1 MVETRS
7 GNKGEKRERSKKE
20 KDPNAP
26 KRPSNAYFLYC
37 SDNRNTVKEKN
48 PELKTGQISKKLA
61 AQWSTVDETTKKKYQ
76 KKFEDAKKEY
86 EQKVQEYNAKK
97 GEDKEEEEEVEDKDD
112 KKTKKPKK

>member
-7 GNKGEKRERSKKE
+7 GNKGDKRERTKKE

-37 SDNRNTVKEKN
+37 SDNRNSLKEKN

-61 AQWSTVDETTKKKYQ
+61 AQWNTIDDATKKKYQ

-86 EQKVQEYNAKK
+86 EQKVTEYNASK
-97 GEDKEEEEEVEDKDD
+97 GDSKEEEVKEKDE
-112 KKTKKPKK
+112 KKAKKPKK